1 MHFPVSLLN
10 KVKVFSGYEYLRC
23 TRAPHIHDAVDT
35 INMYFI
41 VDSGEVF
48 RLLDLLTVIVAN
60 DPTKLCKWECED
72 LVRVLSWSM
81 QTLPCERSPSY
92 ECMPIFYGG
101 ALCITG
107 SSTKV
112 SQESSWNIPVPYN
125 FTMPRKP
132 THPGHIDSTSLPCN
146 TPIYSSKAAESSK
159 SFSKRLMSKA

>member
-1 MHFPVSLLN
+1 MNIKSLIT
-10 KVKVFSGYEYLRC
+10 
-23 TRAPHIHDAVDT
+23 TRAITRRTSYSLSHWA
-35 INMYFI
+35 FK
-41 VDSGEVF
+41 G
-48 RLLDLLTVIVAN
+48 R
-60 DPTKLCKWECED
+60 CED

-125 FTMPRKP
+125 FKVLTVPRKP
-132 THPGHIDSTSLPCN
+132 THPCHIDSTPHRCLATHPFIAQKLRKVVSRSVNASYPKLDRR
-146 TPIYSSKAAESSK
+146 
-159 SFSKRLMSKA
+159 RLLVHFPLRS